1 MQFVWLLFESGYD
14 LRAGFI
20 KLGMED
26 EEIHFLKEGGVAAD
40 ARESTR
46 RDTAMLATVTDTEL
60 KESGPFA
67 DVEEDEDGL
76 EENKPAL
83 EDC

>member
-1 MQFVWLLFESGYD
+1 MKKSTSSRKVEWLQMPGL
-14 LRAGFI
+14 
-20 KLGMED
+20 
-26 EEIHFLKEGGVAAD
+26 
-40 ARESTR
+40 STR